1 MTVTGWW
8 QGTPCPHI
16 LQHCPCGDGRAWG
29 QWVLVGIP
37 VRPAPALTWERVAQE
52 WVHGVPREWD
62 LSCEGE
68 QEVVTW
74 RGLAWRG

>member
-1 MTVTGWW
+1 M
-8 QGTPCPHI
+8 
-16 LQHCPCGDGRAWG
+16 
-29 QWVLVGIP
+29 LVGIP

-62 LSCEGE
+62 LPCEGE
-68 QEVVTW
+68 QEVVAW